1 MKLRLLSDF
10 HAEFYT
16 ENFGKVQKV
25 LDEKILPPLRDDKET
40 VLILAGDICTAE
52 RKYML
57 MSLLEYFS
65 KRFLHVV
72 YICGNHEYYNSE
84 FVAARDVIRDI
95 CRGLGNVSFD
105 PGRTSIHG
113 KVLYTGTM
121 WTDFDQESPVTMY
134 TASRFMNDYRRIH
147 WQDRLMRPE
156 DVLAMHKAETLMM
169 QQIMRADDIVITH
182 HAPSFKSI
190 HPDYIGNELNGCY
203 ASSLEGLI
211 LEKKPTLWLH
221 GHVHHHHDYMI
232 GATRVVCNPA
242 GYVGEKD
249 TGYKNSLIIEV

>member
-10 HAEFYT
+10 HAELYT

-25 LDEKILPPLRDDKET
+25 LDEKILLPLPEDKDT

-57 MSLLEYFS
+57 TSLLEYFS
-65 KRFLHVV
+65 ARFQAIFYVA
-72 YICGNHEYYNSE
+72 GNHEFYNSE
-84 FVAARDVIRDI
+84 YYDAKEVIKKI
-95 CRGLGNVSFD
+95 SEKLPNVFFGA
-105 PGRTSIHG
+105 GRLPFMG
-113 KVLYTGTM
+113 KIFNFCTL
-121 WTDFDQESPVTMY
+121 WTDFDDGNPVTMY

-147 WQDRLMRPE
+147 FVERLLRPE
-156 DVLAMHKAETLMM
+156 DILSIHNFARINLENTI
-169 QQIMRADDIVITH
+169 QPGDIVITH

-190 HPDYIGNELNGCY
+190 HPAYVDDELNGCY
-203 ASSLEGLI
+203 ASNLEGLI
-211 LEKKPTLWLH
+211 LDKKPALWVH

-232 GATRVVCNPA
+232 GDTRVVCNPA

-249 TGYKNSLIIEV
+249 TGYKNTMVIEV